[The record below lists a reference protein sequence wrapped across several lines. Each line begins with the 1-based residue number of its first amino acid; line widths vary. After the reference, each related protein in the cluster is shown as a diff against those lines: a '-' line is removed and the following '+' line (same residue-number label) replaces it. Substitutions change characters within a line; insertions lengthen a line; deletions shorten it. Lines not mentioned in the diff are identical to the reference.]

1 MSAAVPAA
9 VSADVSVVSAVSDSH
24 MEGHF
29 KTCFAGG
36 KTAEEA
42 ATAFAN
48 AIDKEYL
55 VSLEPFLPQ
64 IQAGLTNKKE
74 TNAKV
79 GACLVLAA
87 LHKVVGSAVEP
98 YTIPFLETVLDLCG
112 DKQQPVIKAAKATC
126 TAVVQDLCRAS
137 TKQVVPIAVK
147 GLGRTKAWQTKLV
160 ALEMLA
166 ALALHAP
173 KDLAAVLA
181 LIVPAVSECMWDT
194 KKEVA
199 TLAKESLLKV
209 CGAIGNSDIE
219 PFIPAVVS
227 AIANPTEVTDCVY
240 KLAGTTFV
248 QVVEAPAL
256 SIMVP
261 LLIRGFREKA
271 VPVKRLCSVITD
283 NMVKLVDDPFS
294 TEPFLA
300 QLQPENEKV
309 MDVSDP
315 ECRQVATKT
324 HETLKRIRDPSK
336 AKNTNADFDATLS
349 ALRDLI
355 KEIFPK
361 LEMTPFVETS
371 LKWITTNAVGMIN
384 NKQFYHESWIS
395 AVLPNLAAFIDHH
408 CPQSAQKIAESFLEK
423 CVKDLVPK
431 EEAEADDEE
440 GEDLCDCEFSLAYG
454 NKILLNQTKLR
465 LKRGQRYGLCGGNDC
480 GKSTLMRSIAN
491 GQVEGF
497 PPQDVLTSV
506 YLESDIPAEL
516 ADFSV
521 LEFVRLD
528 PHLKDKD
535 MDKDIIPMLKGVDFT
550 DQMLQGPVYQLSG
563 GWRMKLALSRAILR
577 GADILL
583 LDEPTNHLDVRN
595 VAWVENYLVSLKNVT
610 VVAVSHSAGFLDRVC
625 TNIIHFSNLKLKK
638 YKGNL
643 SAFIK
648 LHPEAKA
655 YYELK
660 AVGPL
665 KFRFPDPGYL
675 EGVKSKAKALL
686 KMRNVGFTYPGTT
699 RKILSNVSIFV
710 SLLSRV
716 AVVGPNGAGKSTM
729 IKLLCGELIPQEGT
743 VEKHPNMRLA
753 YVAQHAFHH
762 IENHLDKTPNQYVQ
776 WRFAGN
782 EDREAIVK
790 ATLEL
795 TPEEEEKVKRP
806 ILWDG
811 KKRVVERLVSR
822 KQLKKTYEY
831 EVKWEGSPYTD
842 NAYLSK
848 DLLMQLGFDKL
859 MQRVDEREAQ
869 SQGAFNRPLTQV
881 NIEKHY
887 LDVGLEVEYTVHSQ
901 IRSLSGGQKVKVVLG
916 ATVWMN
922 PHIIILD
929 EPTNYLDRESLGA
942 LADAIR
948 DFAGGILLVSH
959 HLDFTTALCSEK
971 WVVDNGQ
978 LQAIGSPDEYFK
990 GEAYNVEQVD
1000 EVVDGAGNTIK
1011 IDTTKKTGLSR
1022 KEKLQAK
1029 KMKAAARAR
1038 GEDVSDSEED

>member
-1 MSAAVPAA
+1 MDGLLKA
-9 VSADVSVVSAVSDSH
+9 
-24 MEGHF
+24 
-29 KTCFAGG
+29 CFVGG
-36 KTAEEA
+36 NVNEA
-42 ATAFAN
+42 ATSFAEGVDHEPCLT
-48 AIDKEYL
+48 A
-55 VSLEPFLPQ
+55 LEPFLSE
-64 IQAGLTNKKE
+64 IKTAISNKKD
-74 TNAKV
+74 NNQKI
-79 GACLVLAA
+79 GACTVIGA
-87 LHKVVGSAVEP
+87 LTKVVGSAVEP
-98 YTIPFLETVLDLCG
+98 YTIPFLETMLDLCA
-112 DKQQPVIKAAKATC
+112 DKQLPVQKAAKANC
-126 TAVVQDLCRAS
+126 MVVVEELCRAS
-137 TKQVVPIAVK
+137 TKQVVPIMVN
-147 GLGRTKAWQTKLV
+147 GLGRSKGWQTKV
-160 ALEMLA
+160 AALEMLS
-166 ALALHAP
+166 ALAARAP
-173 KDLAAVLA
+173 KDLSAVLA
-181 LIVPAVSECMWDT
+181 IIVPAVSECMWDT

-199 TLAKESLLKV
+199 TVAKDALTKV
-209 CGAIGNSDIE
+209 CAAIGNSDIE

-227 AIANPTEVTDCVY
+227 AIANPTEVPDCVY

-261 LLIRGFREKA
+261 LLIRGFREKSI
-271 VPVKRLCSVITD
+271 PIKRLCSVITD

-300 QLQPENEKV
+300 QLAPENEKV
-309 MDVSDP
+309 MEVSDP
-315 ECRQVATKT
+315 ECRQVASKT
-324 HETLKRIRDPSK
+324 NDTLKRIRDPSK
-336 AKNTNADFDATLS
+336 AKASSAADFDATLK
-349 ALRDLI
+349 ALQDLI
-355 KEIFPK
+355 TEIFPTLK
-361 LEMTPFVETS
+361 VTPFIETS
-371 LKWITTNAVGMIN
+371 LRWIATSACGLIN
-384 NKQFYHESWIS
+384 NKQFYHESWTA
-395 AVLPNLAAFIDHH
+395 AVLPNLGAFIDHH
-408 CPQSAQKIAESFLEK
+408 CPDSAQKINEAFLEK
-423 CVKDLVPK
+423 CVKELAPK
-431 EEAEADDEE
+431 EEADLDDEE

-465 LKRGQRYGLCGGNDC
+465 LKRGQRYGLCGPNDC

-516 ADFSV
+516 ADYNV
-521 LEFVRLD
+521 IEFVRLD

-535 MDKDIIPMLKGVDFT
+535 MDKEIIPMLKSVDFT
-550 DQMLQGPVYQLSG
+550 DQMLNGPVYQLSG

-595 VAWVENYLVSLKNVT
+595 VAWVENYLINLKDVT

-625 TNIIHFSNLKLKK
+625 TNIIHFNGLKLKK
-638 YKGNL
+638 YRGNL

-648 LHPEAKA
+648 IHPEAKA

-660 AVGPL
+660 AVGSL

-675 EGVKSKAKALL
+675 EGVKSKNKALL

-699 RKILSNVSIFV
+699 RKILTGVSIFV
-710 SLLSRV
+710 SLVSRV

-729 IKLLCGELIPQEGT
+729 IKLLCGELVPQEGT

-762 IENHLDKTPNQYVQ
+762 IENHLEKTPNQYVQ

-795 TPEEEEKVKRP
+795 TKEEEEKCKKP

-811 KKRVVERLVSR
+811 KKRVAERLVSR
-822 KQLKKTYEY
+822 KQVKKSYEY
-831 EVKWEGSPYTD
+831 EVKWEGSPYTE
-842 NAYLSK
+842 NSFLSK
-848 DLLMQLGFDKL
+848 DMLMQLGFDKL

-887 LDVGLEVEYTVHSQ
+887 TDVGLEVEYSVHSQ
-901 IRSLSGGQKVKVVLG
+901 IRALSGGQKVKVVLG
-916 ATVWMN
+916 AAVWMN

-948 DFAGGILLVSH
+948 DFGGGILLVSH

-990 GEAYNVEQVD
+990 GEAYDVQQQD
-1000 EVVDGAGNTIK
+1000 EVTDGAGNVVK
-1011 IDTTKKTGLSR
+1011 VDTKKKTNLTR
-1022 KEKLQAK
+1022 KEKMARKKAK
-1029 KMKAAARAR
+1029 DAA
-1038 GEDVSDSEED
+1038 